1 MAHAPDPAAR
11 PVPRH
16 IAIIM
21 DGNGRWARRH
31 GLPRTAGHRR
41 GVEAL
46 RRAVQGAGEL
56 GVRHLT
62 VFGFSSENWKRPAS
76 EIEDLM
82 WLLRRYIQSEIA
94 ELHKNN
100 IRLNVIGDRARLPDD
115 VARMIA
121 DAETRTAENDALV
134 LTVALNYGSRN
145 EIAAAARRLAEE
157 VAAGRLAPEAITPE
171 RLESALSTAGL
182 PDPDL
187 ILRTSGEQR
196 ISNFLLWQAAY
207 SELVFMDKLWP
218 DFGESDLTEAVRE
231 YQRRERRYGAAISS
245 S

>member
-11 PVPRH
+11 PIPRH

-41 GVEAL
+41 GAEAL
-46 RRAVQGAGEL
+46 RRAVQGAGDL
-56 GVRHLT
+56 GVSHLT
-62 VFGFSSENWKRPAS
+62 VFGFSSENWKRPAG
-76 EIEDLM
+76 EIDDLM

-100 IRLNVIGDRARLPDD
+100 IRLNVIGDRTRLPAD

-121 DAETRTAENDALV
+121 DAEARTAENTALV
-134 LTVALNYGSRN
+134 FTVALNYGSRN
-145 EIAAAARRLAEE
+145 EITDAARQLAEA
-157 VAAGRLAPEAITPE
+157 VAAGRLAPESITAE
-171 RLESALSTAGL
+171 QLGARLFTADL

-218 DFGESDLTEAVRE
+218 DFAESDLTEAVRE
-231 YQRRERRYGAAISS
+231 YQRRERRYGAAITSS
-245 S
+245 

>member
-1 MAHAPDPAAR
+1 MAQAPDLSAR
-11 PVPRH
+11 PLPRH
-16 IAIIM
+16 VAIIM

-31 GLPRTAGHRR
+31 GLPRTQGHRR

-46 RRAVQGAGEL
+46 RRTVQAAGEL
-56 GVRHLT
+56 GIPYLT
-62 VFGFSSENWKRPAS
+62 VFGFSSENWKRSAS
-76 EIEDLM
+76 EINDLM
-82 WLLRRYIQSEIA
+82 WLLRRYLQSEIA

-100 IRLNVIGDRARLPDD
+100 VRVKMIGQRERLPTD

-121 DAETRTAENDALV
+121 EAESATVANTALTC
-134 LTVALNYGSRN
+134 TVALNYGGRN
-145 EIAAAARRLAEE
+145 EIAAAARHLAGE
-157 VAAGRLAPEAITPE
+157 VAAGRLAPADITPG
-171 RLESALSTAGL
+171 RLGESLETRDL

-207 SELVFMDKLWP
+207 SELVFVDKLWP
-218 DFGESDLTEAVRE
+218 DFGEADLTDALRE
-231 YQRRERRYGAAISS
+231 YQRRERRYGAAVSS